1 MSHLYAL
8 YPGEEWTLEQTP
20 LSVDAARRSIEFRL
34 ANGGGHPGWS
44 RAWLLN
50 FFARLGDG
58 KSVGE
63 SMQKQLSKSTL
74 PNLLD
79 DHPPFQ
85 IDGTFGATAGIAEA
99 LIQSHGEVLRLLP
112 ALPAGWADGE
122 MTGLRTRFGV
132 EVSLR
137 WKDGVIE
144 SVRLLPSR
152 DVSLTLSSDGQK
164 LDLTLV
170 QGRPIQ
176 LERRHGRLSSG
187 EPAKE

>member
-1 MSHLYAL
+1 
-8 YPGEEWTLEQTP
+8 
-20 LSVDAARRSIEFRL
+20 
-34 ANGGGHPGWS
+34 
-44 RAWLLN
+44 
-50 FFARLGDG
+50 
-58 KSVGE
+58 
-63 SMQKQLSKSTL
+63 
-74 PNLLD
+74 
-79 DHPPFQ
+79 
-85 IDGTFGATAGIAEA
+85 
-99 LIQSHGEVLRLLP
+99 
-112 ALPAGWADGE
+112 